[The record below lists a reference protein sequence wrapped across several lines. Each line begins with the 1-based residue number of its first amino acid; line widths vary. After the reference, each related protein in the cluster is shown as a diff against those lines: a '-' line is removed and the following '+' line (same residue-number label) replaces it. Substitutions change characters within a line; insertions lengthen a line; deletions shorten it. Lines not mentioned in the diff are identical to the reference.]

1 MDPLKVQRL
10 AAFDERHQEY
20 RVARYRAETAYRK
33 TLGGG
38 ENPTRSGSPEEWKEW
53 EEALSMELEA
63 FLDLKEAWEALCRN
77 EPWSAP

>member
-10 AAFDERHQEY
+10 AVFDERHQEY
-20 RVARYRAETAYRK
+20 RKARLLSEMAYRK
-33 TLGGG
+33 TLGGE
-38 ENPTRSGSPEEWKEW
+38 ENPSRSGSLEDWKGW

-63 FLDLKEAWEALCRN
+63 FLDLKEAWEALYRN

>member
-10 AAFDERHQEY
+10 AVFDERHQEY
-20 RVARYRAETAYRK
+20 RLARHRSELAYKK

-38 ENPTRSGSPEEWKEW
+38 EAPSGAGTPDDWRGW
-53 EEALSMELEA
+53 EEALSQELEA

-77 EPWSAP
+77 EPWAAP